1 MSPREYTLY
10 RIILLGLDIKAR
22 EGRDDYRVKA
32 LRDLYAAL
40 KQNTDNPAPHFLKV
54 RQNFLGLDLIHF
66 DRILVDETSIIQLL
80 KRQG

>member
-1 MSPREYTLY
+1 
-10 RIILLGLDIKAR
+10 
-22 EGRDDYRVKA
+22 
-32 LRDLYAAL
+32 
-40 KQNTDNPAPHFLKV
+40 LKV